1 LHPKLQEVMKMEEKI
16 NPIEAKAQ
24 ESAGCIHI
32 PRCD

>member
-1 LHPKLQEVMKMEEKI
+1 MEEKI